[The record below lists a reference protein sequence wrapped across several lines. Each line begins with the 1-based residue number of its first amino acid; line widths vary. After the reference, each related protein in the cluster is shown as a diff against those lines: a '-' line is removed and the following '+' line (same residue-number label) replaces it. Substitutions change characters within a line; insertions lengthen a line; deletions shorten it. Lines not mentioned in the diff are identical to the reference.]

1 MCLIGLVVVS
11 PLIALGVAGVL
22 VAGGAISLFQARE
35 LRRATR
41 KSRRR
46 RAQLAAHVTE
56 HVAHSAVMQAF
67 GQEQVETAA
76 VRKRG
81 RRLSR
86 AMIDRARSIGLIRA
100 TAEATGAIATG
111 GVVVL
116 AVTAGQGVGPA
127 AAAVTIVGYLVTPVR
142 DLARVGEYRT
152 ASTIALEKIR
162 EVLARPRR
170 PEPPADAP
178 DLPDGPGSLD
188 VDGITVEGLFGPL
201 HGWIDPGEVVALV
214 GPNGAGKST
223 LLQVIAGLGESSAGV
238 VRLDGVDLSKAST
251 SSVRRAI
258 GLVSADVPLLRGT
271 ITDNVRYGDPE
282 ATDDDV
288 AAVMARCG
296 LDELV
301 QSLPDG
307 GLTRVGER
315 GARLSSGQRQRVA
328 LARALLTRPR
338 LLLLDE
344 ADANL
349 DPAAVATIDRV
360 VADYDG
366 TVLMV
371 THRPER
377 AARAE
382 EIWELT
388 DGRLIAR
395 RVVPASSR
403 PALHLTA

>member
-1 MCLIGLVVVS
+1 VNPNHQPPPAANPIPALLQADRPRLLAALVAVGFGRAVVALGVASLIGFAFSTLLGAAAQTRTIVLLAVGLGVLAAAGAAFTAVERLLAEKLGQSYVHAVRMKLFGQITRTPTREASKRSVGASSLRFTGDLSAVRKWVSLGISRLAVAVPLLTVCLIGLVVVS

-67 GQEQVETAA
+67 GQEHVETAA

-152 ASTIALEKIR
+152 ASSIAMGKIR

-170 PEPPADAP
+170 PEPPSDAP

-214 GPNGAGKST
+214 GPNGAG
-223 LLQVIAGLGESSAGV
+223 
-238 VRLDGVDLSKAST
+238 R
-251 SSVRRAI
+251 
-258 GLVSADVPLLRGT
+258 
-271 ITDNVRYGDPE
+271 
-282 ATDDDV
+282 
-288 AAVMARCG
+288 
-296 LDELV
+296 
-301 QSLPDG
+301 
-307 GLTRVGER
+307 
-315 GARLSSGQRQRVA
+315 
-328 LARALLTRPR
+328 
-338 LLLLDE
+338 
-344 ADANL
+344 
-349 DPAAVATIDRV
+349 
-360 VADYDG
+360 
-366 TVLMV
+366 
-371 THRPER
+371 
-377 AARAE
+377 
-382 EIWELT
+382 
-388 DGRLIAR
+388 
-395 RVVPASSR
+395 
-403 PALHLTA
+403 